1 MIGVGW
7 LVRRLFGEVRAIR
20 VQLERQNDLLER
32 IANQFAPR
40 APVADP
46 REVATLTG
54 VDHLDATEM
63 QVALHY
69 IARTERD
76 TGHTPTDD
84 EVLSYL
90 ADERTVDLYA
100 RLEQREREM
109 ARLAADRRGRG

>member
-7 LVRRLFGEVRAIR
+7 LIRRLFGEVRAIR

-32 IANQFAPR
+32 LANTL
-40 APVADP
+40 APVAPTADP
-46 REVATLTG
+46 KEIAAVTG
-54 VDHLDATEM
+54 VDHLDATEL
-63 QVALHY
+63 QVALNY

-100 RLEQREREM
+100 RLEQRERERE
-109 ARLAADRRGRG
+109 RLAADRRGR